1 MKEIGC
7 YGVAGRP
14 LREVAALLT
23 EAPCTLAEL
32 IAATAVPRRTVEQLL
47 DLIGPDLVAD
57 GERFRIRGD
66 KVAGY
71 RGRIGYEQ
79 LRGSSI
85 PDPLAGQLAGR
96 AGLVRDVARW
106 IEAAPPPVPGLDH
119 VPATPETVVRRALWL
134 AGTFD
139 LAGANVLFLGD
150 HDLTSLAVLAISP
163 EVAVAVADI
172 DERVLA
178 HIGELAGDGGHP
190 ARCRYADLRFGLPA
204 GLDGWADLVFT
215 DPPYTADGTGLFLA
229 RGLQSLR
236 HREHGRIVLAYGYS
250 DRHPSLGRQVQDS
263 VQRLG
268 VAFEAILPRFNRYT
282 GAQAVGSASDLYV
295 CRPTSRTWK
304 VLPAADEALVTGIYT
319 HGQQGAEA
327 VPAAL
332 GPAAAAALA
341 AAAAGDDA
349 MPVTAWVTSGEPPAD
364 GTGAKVRLETLFAR
378 GLPGRLGAGAVVA
391 DLAADPGPWLLRA
404 LLAANARRLA
414 VAVPA
419 DHPDVRTR
427 RAQAE
432 LQRLVRHKFTLS
444 FLPPAAG
451 AGHAIVVAVQAAAGD
466 AAARLTRYVLSR
478 AHGKIGNTW
487 REGLIR
493 VAEDL
498 GSAPVTKNQAR
509 AVISAAGP
517 PDYLDTTLMSLPRHQ
532 LAGLLENLA
541 NSVGR

>member
-1 MKEIGC
+1 MKEIAS

-14 LREVAALLT
+14 LREVVALLT
-23 EAPCTLAEL
+23 EAPDTLAEL
-32 IAATAVPRRTVEQLL
+32 IAATAVPRRTVEQVL
-47 DLIGPDLVAD
+47 DLIGPDLVAG
-57 GERFRIRGD
+57 GERFRIRED
-66 KVAGY
+66 KIAGY
-71 RGRIGYEQ
+71 RGLIGYAQ
-79 LRGSSI
+79 LRASAI
-85 PDPLAGQLAGR
+85 PDPLAGPLAGR

-106 IEAAPPPVPGLDH
+106 IEAAPPPARGLDH

-150 HDLTSLAVLAISP
+150 HDLSSLAVLAISP
-163 EVAVAVADI
+163 EANVAVADV
-172 DERVLA
+172 DERVLGYV
-178 HIGELAGDGGHP
+178 GELARGRGRQ

-204 GLDGWADLVFT
+204 ELDGWADLVFT

-263 VQRLG
+263 IQRLG

-304 VLPAADEALVTGIYT
+304 VLPAAQDALVTGIYT
-319 HGQQGAEA
+319 HGQQAAEA
-327 VPAAL
+327 VPPAL

-341 AAAAGDDA
+341 SAAAGEDE
-349 MPVTAWVTSGEPPAD
+349 MPISAWVTSGQPPA
-364 GTGAKVRLETLFAR
+364 GWTGAKVRLETLFAR
-378 GLPGRLGAGAVVA
+378 GLPGRLSAGAAVA

-404 LLAANARRLA
+404 LLAANTRRLA
-414 VAVPA
+414 IAVAP
-419 DHPDVRTR
+419 DHPDVATR
-427 RAQAE
+427 PAQAD
-432 LQRLVRHKFTLS
+432 LQQLVRHKFTLS
-444 FLPPAAG
+444 FPPPAAD
-451 AGHAIVVAVQAAAGD
+451 AGHAIVVATQDAAGD
-466 AAARLTRYVLSR
+466 EAARLTRYVLSR

-493 VAEDL
+493 ATGEP
-498 GSAPVTKNQAR
+498 GSQPMTKNQAR
-509 AVISAAGP
+509 ALIAAAAP
-517 PDYLDTTLMSLPRHQ
+517 PDCLDTTLMSLPRHQ
-532 LAGLLENLA
+532 IASLLEVLA
-541 NSVGR
+541 ASG